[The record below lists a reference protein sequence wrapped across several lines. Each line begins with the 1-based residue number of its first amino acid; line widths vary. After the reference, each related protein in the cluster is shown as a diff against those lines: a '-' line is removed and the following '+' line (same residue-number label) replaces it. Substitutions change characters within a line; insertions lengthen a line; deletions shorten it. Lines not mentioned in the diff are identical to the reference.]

1 MEQRFRIE
9 KVKNGVIFTD
19 NNEDRFV
26 DHEPKEAINAL
37 ISVIMGA
44 IEEAGDVVVVV
55 SAPDKSGSVNLN
67 KGCY

>member
-37 ISVIMGA
+37 ISVITDA
-44 IEEAGDVVVVV
+44 IAEVGDVVVVV
-55 SAPDKSGSVNLN
+55 SAPDKAGSVNLN

>member
-19 NNEDRFV
+19 DNEDRFV

-37 ISVIMGA
+37 VTVIMGL
-44 IEEAGDVVVVV
+44 IEETCDVMVVV
-55 SAPDKSGSVNLN
+55 SAPDKSGNVNLK

>member
-1 MEQRFRIE
+1 MERRFRIE

-19 NNEDRFV
+19 DNEDRFV

-37 ISVIMGA
+37 VSVIMEA
-44 IEEAGDVVVVV
+44 IEGAGDVVVAV